1 MTGDSRLAADEP
13 IYQVREL
20 LDGERPVDLGLLHE
34 CSDFLEAADFAFDYL
49 ESNDPMHEGS
59 VAVIQIVLVR
69 GNEREVVCTYRH
81 EESHATAAAEPA
93 HPVARYGFDVGRW
106 APRIVG

>member
-20 LDGERPVDLGLLHE
+20 LDGESPVDLGLLHQ

-49 ESNDPMHEGS
+49 ESNDPHHEGS
-59 VAVIQIVLVR
+59 VSVIQIVLVR
-69 GNEREVVCTYRH
+69 GAEREVVCSYRH
-81 EESHATAAAEPA
+81 EEANATAAAAPTDS
-93 HPVARYGFDVGRW
+93 VARYGFDVGRW
-106 APRIVG
+106 APKIVG